1 MLMNAIR
8 GLLGAC
14 WLRCV
19 LAILF
24 LTSLGVPVFSRLWTE
39 AMTRPYI
46 VPIDQAPTMEVAVV
60 FGAGVYRDGRPSRAL
75 RSRLETALRL
85 YQQGK
90 VRRLILS
97 GSPHYH
103 GNRDEVRAMAVYLI
117 ERGVPV
123 EALLLDP
130 KGVRTY
136 ATCRQLGETFRVR
149 RALLVTHRYHL
160 PRALILCHAW
170 GVDAI
175 GVPSVAHRPAPWR
188 ERVLFWY
195 GRESLATVRALL
207 DLLWLEPP
215 PSILSH
221 LEPSS

>member
-1 MLMNAIR
+1 MNGETFVLRLLRTPWLPCTMLVF
-8 GLLGAC
+8 LLVG
-14 WLRCV
+14 
-19 LAILF
+19 IL
-24 LTSLGVPVFSRLWTE
+24 VPALSRLWTE
-39 AMTRPYI
+39 AMARPYI
-46 VPIDQAPTMEVAVV
+46 VSIEQAPPEEVAVV

-75 RSRLETALRL
+75 ASRLETALRL
-85 YQQGK
+85 YQRGK
-90 VRRLILS
+90 VQRLILS

-103 GNRDEVRAMAVYLI
+103 GNRDEVTAMAVYLI

-130 KGVRTY
+130 EGERTY
-136 ATCRQLGETFRVR
+136 ATCRQLWETFRVR

-160 PRALILCHAW
+160 PRALMLCRAW

-175 GVPSVAHRPAPWR
+175 GVPSIAERAAPWW

-195 GRESLATVRALL
+195 VRESLATVRALL

-215 PSILSH
+215 PPVTRS
-221 LEPSS
+221 